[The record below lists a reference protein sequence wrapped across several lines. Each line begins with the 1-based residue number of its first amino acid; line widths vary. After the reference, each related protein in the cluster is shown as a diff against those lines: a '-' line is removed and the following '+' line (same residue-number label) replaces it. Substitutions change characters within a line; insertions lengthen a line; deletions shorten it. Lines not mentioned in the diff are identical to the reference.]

1 MVGTA
6 GRDRL
11 GDLQIV
17 IQEKTTS
24 GGFDIGFLPFFL
36 GGVFTIQ
43 DLLGWVQVLLLG
55 AVLGDQPGH
64 VLVGLVAVHRLHGD
78 VG

>member
-55 AVLGDQPGH
+55 AVLGDQPGTFWW
-64 VLVGLVAVHRLHGD
+64 VW
-78 VG
+78 